1 MNRIK
6 LDNID
11 WGKMG
16 GNILFSLLV
25 FIIMVDPTNSV
36 LHLKD
41 ILFILLVGYNILFFK
56 PDFSLLPLIL
66 GVYIALM
73 LSLIFSEMQAT
84 HIDMVFFIGML
95 KAYAPLIL
103 LLWVRHYDILKLSI
117 APAALMGV
125 IITIIY
131 IAVASS
137 ELIEFF
143 VYKFVS
149 AHNDMIKMSERH
161 FLGFKI
167 YGMYY
172 KSMVTLLLPY
182 AWCTYHLLY
191 GNRRHRL
198 GLALICVLLTFAF
211 FTSGTR
217 STMLVPLALVGVL
230 LFSNMNHYPRARYF
244 IYPVAAFFCVFFLLI
259 LTLLASDKGESSN
272 FVKYGHLTSFADLFT
287 AHPEYLLWGQG
298 IGTNFYSIG
307 FHRMTNQTEW
317 TYLELLRGH
326 GIFIICFLILLLYP
340 VRTFWQHRKDS
351 MTFTLTAC
359 YFMFLL
365 IAGTNPLLS
374 SSTGMIIIV
383 TAYSIAYRLRA
394 KNATM
399 NTLPQ

>member
-11 WGKMG
+11 WVKMG

-131 IAVASS
+131 IA
-137 ELIEFF
+137 EIGR
-143 VYKFVS
+143 
-149 AHNDMIKMSERH
+149 AH
-161 FLGFKI
+161 
-167 YGMYY
+167 
-172 KSMVTLLLPY
+172 V
-182 AWCTYHLLY
+182 
-191 GNRRHRL
+191 
-198 GLALICVLLTFAF
+198 
-211 FTSGTR
+211 
-217 STMLVPLALVGVL
+217 
-230 LFSNMNHYPRARYF
+230 
-244 IYPVAAFFCVFFLLI
+244 
-259 LTLLASDKGESSN
+259 
-272 FVKYGHLTSFADLFT
+272 
-287 AHPEYLLWGQG
+287 
-298 IGTNFYSIG
+298 
-307 FHRMTNQTEW
+307 
-317 TYLELLRGH
+317 
-326 GIFIICFLILLLYP
+326 
-340 VRTFWQHRKDS
+340 
-351 MTFTLTAC
+351 
-359 YFMFLL
+359 
-365 IAGTNPLLS
+365 
-374 SSTGMIIIV
+374 
-383 TAYSIAYRLRA
+383 
-394 KNATM
+394 
-399 NTLPQ
+399 